1 MAKTN
6 VQYGSSIPAS
16 DVANILQQTD
26 RQANGVQ
33 TWRQLFGNA
42 ALGYQS
48 NLGALEKDFSDA
60 ISQAYSSN
68 LAQQGVIASSGLA
81 AGSRNYLQENLSKE
95 LSSVYQNYVNNY
107 RKAQQEAQQSYSD
120 EYNLIAKELGT
131 RAENISSL
139 YNDAAYG
146 YLSYLNEQGKLEDLN
161 LGWLN
166 AYNDETGEL
175 NMLNKDT
182 MMEMLFDK
190 ETGEMNAYGRAFYD
204 AMFNMKGDTFS
215 SFGAWLAENNPEL
228 ADWALDADVY
238 NTGGTNLD
246 KVKDIIGV
254 GGDYVSDAP
263 RYIET
268 RNVIGIDNTYTS
280 KTKIDKKG
288 NPVVFEFGLA
298 DTDYIKGKKTYYN
311 KDKDGNFESVSKVTN
326 DMNKWLEKVDNKL
339 KLLNEDEG
347 MKWIKEKI
355 TLATN
360 SKRPYLDN
368 LIEKINNLDVMLSE
382 ILGTDYDAFANG
394 NSDLEA
400 LREMKGIIQKTLNI
414 YRGGDTFKNTAE
426 GKQLMSDI
434 REIDNFEAIYNNIIK
449 NFKSFGTEYHKQLVE
464 QKDKDRNK

>member
-1 MAKTN
+1 MAKIN

-16 DVANILQQTD
+16 DVANILEQTD

-42 ALGYQS
+42 SLGYQS
-48 NLGALEKDFSDA
+48 QIGALEKDFSDA
-60 ISQAYSSN
+60 ISQAYNSN

-81 AGSRNYLQENLSKE
+81 TGSRNYLQENLSKE

-107 RKAQQEAQQSYSD
+107 RKAQQEVQQSYSD

-146 YLSYLNEQGKLEDLN
+146 YLSYLNEQGKFGDLN

-175 NMLNKDT
+175 NMLGKDAI
-182 MMEMLFDK
+182 MEMLFDK

-246 KVKDIIGV
+246 KVKDIIGL

-268 RNVIGIDNTYTS
+268 RNVIGTDNTYTYKDDKGKDITYNFTLEKDAKYKKQYDKYNTKSQEIVLNALEKYKNSQNKKWINDKS
-280 KTKIDKKG
+280 KDKYLNEEIMAASSKHYDEMLRKID
-288 NPVVFEFGLA
+288 EFFTMI
-298 DTDYIKGKKTYYN
+298 DKTGIIEFKDSNYY
-311 KDKDGNFESVSKVTN
+311 KSLSQARDIISK
-326 DMNKWLEKVDNKL
+326 
-339 KLLNEDEG
+339 
-347 MKWIKEKI
+347 
-355 TLATN
+355 A
-360 SKRPYLDN
+360 
-368 LIEKINNLDVMLSE
+368 LDVNYVHRPVSEQDALSLLQDME
-382 ILGTDYDAFANG
+382 
-394 NSDLEA
+394 
-400 LREMKGIIQKTLNI
+400 TL
-414 YRGGDTFKNTAE
+414 D
-426 GKQLMSDI
+426 
-434 REIDNFEAIYNNIIK
+434 FETIYNNAVK
-449 NFKSFGTEYHKQLVE
+449 NFKSFGAYYHKQLIE
-464 QKDKDRNK
+464 QNDKDRNK